1 MFMHAHLYDLLDID
15 EHFIKGRKMLVAGSN
30 KLNVLVVDDRPD
42 VRISARFVLEDNHY
56 QVTEAESPTMAK
68 ELIKVQ
74 QVDLVLLDMNYS
86 RDTTSGDEG
95 LELLAWLNKSDLGIP
110 AIAMTAWSN
119 VELAVKAM
127 QLGASDFLE
136 KPWKNQRLL
145 QVVAQQIKVSGLK
158 KQNQK
163 LQQRLDNTEI
173 EKGDYQWLSPCMHE
187 LMQQINSVAS
197 ANVAILLTGDNGTG
211 KSQLASYIH
220 AQSQVSSGPFIA
232 VNMGAISE
240 SLFESEMFGHIKGA
254 FTDAKSSRIGR
265 FELAKNGTLF
275 LDEIANIPL
284 SQQAKLLRVLETGEY
299 EVLGS
304 SQTQFTSIR
313 MISATNG
320 NFKQLIEKELFR
332 EDLFYRINT
341 IEFRVPSLKERTLD
355 VVPLA
360 EHFIAMYCKKY
371 AKMSV
376 TLSSEAISALQDYH
390 WPGNI
395 RELSHL
401 MERAVL
407 LCRNDILSV
416 TDLNIRPSLNAISP
430 SASLPMMTLESAE
443 KQLITQAL
451 NLVDQHVP
459 KAAKLLGLTKSSLYR
474 RLEKY
479 VDIQK

>member
-1 MFMHAHLYDLLDID
+1 MPI
-15 EHFIKGRKMLVAGSN
+15 AGTS
-30 KLNVLVVDDRPD
+30 KLNVLVVDDRAD
-42 VRISARFVLEDNHY
+42 VRISARFVLEDNQY
-56 QVTEAESPTMAK
+56 QVTEAESPAMAK
-68 ELIKVQ
+68 ELIKQ
-74 QVDLVLLDMNYS
+74 HQVDLVLLDMNYS
-86 RDTTSGDEG
+86 RDTTSGVEG
-95 LELLAWLNKSDLGIP
+95 LELLAWLNKADLGIP

-127 QLGASDFLE
+127 QLGAGDFLE

-173 EKGDYQWLSPCMHE
+173 EKGEYQWLSPCMHE

-220 AQSQVSSGPFIA
+220 AQSQVSNGPFIA

-240 SLFESEMFGHIKGA
+240 SLFESEMFGHTKGA

-275 LDEIANIPL
+275 LDEVANIPL

-304 SQTQFTSIR
+304 SQTQFSSIR
-313 MISATNG
+313 MISATNS
-320 NFKQLIEKELFR
+320 NVKQLIEKECFR

-341 IEFRVPSLKERTLD
+341 IEFRVPSLKERSLD

-371 AKMSV
+371 AKSNI
-376 TLSSEAISALQDYH
+376 TLSAEAMCTLQDYH

-407 LCRNDILSV
+407 LCKADKLSV
-416 TDLNIRPSLNAISP
+416 RDLNISPGEQAAILPSENLA
-430 SASLPMMTLESAE
+430 MMTLENAE

-451 NLVDQHVP
+451 DQVNQHVP

-479 VDIQK
+479 ADLQK

>member
-1 MFMHAHLYDLLDID
+1 
-15 EHFIKGRKMLVAGSN
+15 
-30 KLNVLVVDDRPD
+30 
-42 VRISARFVLEDNHY
+42 
-56 QVTEAESPTMAK
+56 
-68 ELIKVQ
+68 
-74 QVDLVLLDMNYS
+74 
-86 RDTTSGDEG
+86 
-95 LELLAWLNKSDLGIP
+95 
-110 AIAMTAWSN
+110 
-119 VELAVKAM
+119 
-127 QLGASDFLE
+127 
-136 KPWKNQRLL
+136 
-145 QVVAQQIKVSGLK
+145 VVAQQIKVSALK

-163 LQQRLDNTEI
+163 LQQRLENTEI
-173 EKGDYQWLSPCMHE
+173 EKGEFYWRSPCMHQF
-187 LMQQINSVAS
+187 MQQIDSVAS

-220 AQSQVSSGPFIA
+220 AQSQASSGPFIA

-240 SLFESEMFGHIKGA
+240 SLFESEMFGHTKDA

-265 FELAKNGTLF
+265 FELAKHGTLF

-304 SQTQFTSIR
+304 SQSQFTSIR
-313 MISATNG
+313 LISATNSK
-320 NFKQLIEKELFR
+320 FKQLIEKESFR

-341 IEFRVPSLKERTLD
+341 LEFRLPSLKERTLD

-360 EHFIAMYCKKY
+360 EYFMAMYCKKY
-371 AKMSV
+371 SKSSV
-376 TLSSEAISALQDYH
+376 TLSPEAICALKDYH

-407 LCRNDILSV
+407 LCRNDVLSV
-416 TDLNIRPSLNAISP
+416 SDLNIRPSQVATS
-430 SASLPMMTLESAE
+430 SSTDLPMMTLETAE
-443 KQLITQAL
+443 KQLIAQAL
-451 NLVDQHVP
+451 DQVSQHVP

-479 VDIQK
+479 ADLQK

>member
-1 MFMHAHLYDLLDID
+1 
-15 EHFIKGRKMLVAGSN
+15 
-30 KLNVLVVDDRPD
+30 
-42 VRISARFVLEDNHY
+42 
-56 QVTEAESPTMAK
+56 
-68 ELIKVQ
+68 
-74 QVDLVLLDMNYS
+74 
-86 RDTTSGDEG
+86 
-95 LELLAWLNKSDLGIP
+95 
-110 AIAMTAWSN
+110 
-119 VELAVKAM
+119 
-127 QLGASDFLE
+127 
-136 KPWKNQRLL
+136 
-145 QVVAQQIKVSGLK
+145 VVAQQIKVSGLK

-163 LQQRLDNTEI
+163 LQQRLDNSEI
-173 EKGDYQWLSPCMHE
+173 EKGEFHWRSPCMHQ
-187 LMQQINSVAS
+187 LMQQIDSVAS

-220 AQSQVSSGPFIA
+220 AQSQASSGAFIA

-240 SLFESEMFGHIKGA
+240 SLFESEMFGHTKGA

-265 FELAKNGTLF
+265 FELAKHGTLF

-313 MISATNG
+313 LISATNG

-355 VVPLA
+355 IVPLA
-360 EHFIAMYCKKY
+360 EYFITMYCKKY
-371 AKMSV
+371 ATPTV
-376 TLSSEAISALQDYH
+376 ELSTEATSALQDYH

-407 LCRNDILSV
+407 LCRDDILSV
-416 TDLNIRPSLNAISP
+416 TDLNIRLSNHAIS
-430 SASLPMMTLESAE
+430 SSIGLPMMTLENAE

-451 NLVDQHVP
+451 NQVDQHVP

-479 VDIQK
+479 VDLQK

>member
-1 MFMHAHLYDLLDID
+1 MP
-15 EHFIKGRKMLVAGSN
+15 EAGSK
-30 KLNVLVVDDRPD
+30 KLNVLVVDDRVD

-68 ELIKVQ
+68 ELIKQ
-74 QVDLVLLDMNYS
+74 QQIDLVLLDMNYS

-95 LELLAWLNKSDLGIP
+95 LEFLAWLNKADLGIP
-110 AIAMTAWSN
+110 AVAMTAWSN

-127 QLGASDFLE
+127 QLGAGDFLE

-163 LQQRLDNTEI
+163 LQQRLENTQI
-173 EKGDYQWLSPCMHE
+173 EKDDFQWRSPCMLQ
-187 LMQQINSVAS
+187 LMQQIESVAS
-197 ANVAILLTGDNGTG
+197 ANVSILLTGDNGTG

-220 AQSQVSSGPFIA
+220 GQSQVNSGPFIA

-240 SLFESEMFGHIKGA
+240 SLFESEMFGHTKGA

-320 NFKQLIEKELFR
+320 NFKELIEKELFR

-341 IEFRVPSLKERTLD
+341 IEFRVPSLKERSLD
-355 VVPLA
+355 IIPLA
-360 EHFIAMYCKKY
+360 EHFIAQYCNKY
-371 AKMSV
+371 AKPNV
-376 TLSSEAISALQDYH
+376 TLSQEAKSALQDYH

-407 LCRNDILSV
+407 LCRDDTLSV
-416 TDLNIRPSLNAISP
+416 SDLNIRPSQDVTATSTH
-430 SASLPMMTLESAE
+430 LPMMTLENAE
-443 KQLITQAL
+443 KQLIAQAL
-451 NLVDQHVP
+451 AQVDQHVP

-479 VDIQK
+479 ADLQK

>member
-1 MFMHAHLYDLLDID
+1 MPEI
-15 EHFIKGRKMLVAGSN
+15 GSS
-30 KLNVLVVDDRPD
+30 KLNVLVVDDRVD
-42 VRISARFVLEDNHY
+42 VRISARFVLEDNQY
-56 QVTEAESPTMAK
+56 QVTEAESPAMAK
-68 ELIKVQ
+68 ELIKLQ

-86 RDTTSGDEG
+86 RDTTSGEEG
-95 LELLAWLNKSDLGIP
+95 LELLAWLNKADLGIP

-127 QLGASDFLE
+127 QLGAGDFLE

-163 LQQRLDNTEI
+163 LQQRLENTEV
-173 EKGDYQWLSPCMHE
+173 EKGDYQWCSPCMHE

-220 AQSQVSSGPFIA
+220 GQSQLSDGPFIA

-240 SLFESEMFGHIKGA
+240 SLFESEMFGHTKGA

-304 SQTQFTSIR
+304 SQTQFASIR

-320 NFKQLIEKELFR
+320 DFKQLIEKELFR

-355 VVPLA
+355 IVPLA
-360 EHFIAMYCKKY
+360 EHFMAMYCKKY
-371 AKMSV
+371 AKPTI
-376 TLSSEAISALQDYH
+376 TLSSEAVSALQDYH

-407 LCRNDILSV
+407 LCRHDILSV
-416 TDLNIRPSLNAISP
+416 ADLNIRPSQEVMAERSI
-430 SASLPMMTLESAE
+430 LPMMTLEKAE

-451 NLVDQHVP
+451 NQVDQHVP

-479 VDIQK
+479 ADLQK

>member
-1 MFMHAHLYDLLDID
+1 MPSADN
-15 EHFIKGRKMLVAGSN
+15 R

-42 VRISARFVLEDNHY
+42 VRISARFVLEDNQY

-68 ELIKVQ
+68 ELIKQ
-74 QVDLVLLDMNYS
+74 HQIDLVLLDMNYS
-86 RDTTSGDEG
+86 RDTTSGEEG
-95 LELLAWLNKSDLGIP
+95 LELLAWLTQADLGIP

-127 QLGASDFLE
+127 QLGAGDFLE

-163 LQQRLDNTEI
+163 LQQRLDNTETKSA
-173 EKGDYQWLSPCMHE
+173 EYQWLSPCMHQ

-211 KSQLASYIH
+211 KSQLACDIH
-220 AQSQVSSGPFIA
+220 GQSQVSSGPFIA

-240 SLFESEMFGHIKGA
+240 SLFESEMFGHTKGA

-275 LDEIANIPL
+275 LDEIANIPM

-313 MISATNG
+313 LISATNG
-320 NFKQLIEKELFR
+320 NVKQLIEKECFR

-341 IEFRVPSLKERTLD
+341 IEFRVPSLKERSLD
-355 VVPLA
+355 IVPLA
-360 EHFIAMYCKKY
+360 EYFIAMYCKKY
-371 AKMSV
+371 TKSNV
-376 TLSSEAISALQDYH
+376 TLSSEAICALQDYH

-401 MERAVL
+401 MERAAL
-407 LCRNDILSV
+407 LCRDGILSV
-416 TDLNIRPSLNAISP
+416 RDLNIKPNQHASP
-430 SASLPMMTLESAE
+430 QSATLPMMTLESAE

-451 NLVDQHVP
+451 DEVSQHVP

-479 VDIQK
+479 ADLQK

>member
-1 MFMHAHLYDLLDID
+1 MSQQKKDQL
-15 EHFIKGRKMLVAGSN
+15 S
-30 KLNVLVVDDRPD
+30 VLVVDDRPD
-42 VRISARFVLEDNHY
+42 IRVSARFVLEDNQY
-56 QVTEAESPTMAK
+56 LVVEAESPVMAK
-68 ELIKVQ
+68 EIIQ
-74 QVDLVLLDMNYS
+74 QQQIDIVLLDMNYS
-86 RDTTSGDEG
+86 RDTTSGEEG
-95 LELLAWLNKSDLGIP
+95 LELLAWLNKIDLGIP

-127 QLGASDFLE
+127 QLGAGDFLE

-145 QVVAQQIKVSGLK
+145 QVVAQQLNVKSLQ

-163 LQQRLDNTEI
+163 LQQRLDNSQPS
-173 EKGDYQWLSPCMHE
+173 KSAYQWHSPCMTE
-187 LMQQINSVAS
+187 LMQQIQSVA
-197 ANVAILLTGDNGTG
+197 NTDVAILLTGDNGTG

-220 AQSQVSSGPFIA
+220 AQSHLKDGPFIA

-240 SLFESEMFGHIKGA
+240 SLFESEMFGHTKGA

-299 EVLGS
+299 EALGS
-304 SQTQFTSIR
+304 SKTQRASIR

-320 NFKQLIEKELFR
+320 NIKKQIEKELFR

-355 VVPLA
+355 IVPLA
-360 EHFIAMYCKKY
+360 KHFIALYCKKY
-371 AKMSV
+371 GKLELPLDEHAAM
-376 TLSSEAISALQDYH
+376 TLKEYH

-407 LCRNDILSV
+407 LCKHQTLTTS
-416 TDLNIRPSLNAISP
+416 DLNIKTSHIGTEPAPLHTTT
-430 SASLPMMTLESAE
+430 LPMMTLESAE
-443 KQLITQAL
+443 KQLISQAL
-451 NLVDQHVP
+451 TQVEQSVP

-479 VDIQK
+479 AVLQE

>member
-1 MFMHAHLYDLLDID
+1 MHTPLYDLLYIYL
-15 EHFIKGRKMLVAGSN
+15 HFIKGRQMPIAGSS
-30 KLNVLVVDDRPD
+30 KINVLVVDDRPD

-56 QVTEAESPTMAK
+56 QVTEAESPAMAK
-68 ELIKVQ
+68 ELIKKHQ
-74 QVDLVLLDMNYS
+74 IDLVLLDMNYS
-86 RDTTSGDEG
+86 RDTTSGEEG
-95 LELLAWLNKSDLGIP
+95 LELLAWLNKADLGIP

-119 VELAVKAM
+119 VELAVKSM
-127 QLGASDFLE
+127 QLGAGDFLE

-163 LQQRLDNTEI
+163 LQQRLENTESK
-173 EKGDYQWLSPCMHE
+173 EGDYQWLSPCMHE
-187 LMQQINSVAS
+187 LMQHINSVAS
-197 ANVAILLTGDNGTG
+197 TNVAILLTGDNGTG
-211 KSQLASYIH
+211 KSQLANYIH
-220 AQSQVSSGPFIA
+220 GQSQVNNGPFIA

-240 SLFESEMFGHIKGA
+240 PLFESEMFGHTKGA

-265 FELAKNGTLF
+265 FELAKTGTLF
-275 LDEIANIPL
+275 LDEIANIPM

-313 MISATNG
+313 LISATNG
-320 NFKQLIEKELFR
+320 NVKQLIEKECFR

-341 IEFRVPSLKERTLD
+341 IEFRVPSLKERSLD
-355 VVPLA
+355 IVPLA

-371 AKMSV
+371 AKSNV
-376 TLSSEAISALQDYH
+376 KLSSEAICALQDYY

-407 LCRNDILSV
+407 LCRDGILSV
-416 TDLNIRPSLNAISP
+416 NDLNIKPNQHASP
-430 SASLPMMTLESAE
+430 ESKTLPMMTLESAE

-451 NLVDQHVP
+451 DEVSQHVP
-459 KAAKLLGLTKSSLYR
+459 QAAKLLGLTKSSLYR

-479 VDIQK
+479 ADLQK

>member
-1 MFMHAHLYDLLDID
+1 MPT
-15 EHFIKGRKMLVAGSN
+15 VGSN
-30 KLNVLVVDDRPD
+30 KPNVLVVDDRVD

-56 QVTEAESPTMAK
+56 QVTEAESPAMAK
-68 ELIKVQ
+68 ELIKQ
-74 QVDLVLLDMNYS
+74 QQIDLVLLDMNYS
-86 RDTTSGDEG
+86 RDTTSGEEG
-95 LELLAWLNKSDLGIP
+95 LELLAWLNKADLGIP
-110 AIAMTAWSN
+110 AVAMTAWSN

-127 QLGASDFLE
+127 QLGAGDFLE

-173 EKGDYQWLSPCMHE
+173 EKGDYQWRSPCMHE
-187 LMQQINSVAS
+187 LMQQISSVAS
-197 ANVAILLTGDNGTG
+197 ANVGVLLTGDNGTG

-220 AQSQVSSGPFIA
+220 QQSQVSNGPFIA

-240 SLFESEMFGHIKGA
+240 TLFESEMFGHTKGA
-254 FTDAKSSRIGR
+254 FTDAKSNRIGR

-284 SQQAKLLRVLETGEY
+284 TQQSKLLRVLETGEY
-299 EVLGS
+299 EVLGA

-313 MISATNG
+313 LISATNG
-320 NFKQLIEKELFR
+320 NFKELIDNELFR

-355 VVPLA
+355 IAPLS
-360 EHFIAMYCKKY
+360 EYFIKLYCKKY
-371 AKMSV
+371 AKPDI
-376 TLSSEAISALQDYH
+376 TLSDDAKAALQDYH

-407 LCRNDILSV
+407 LCRNEQLSV
-416 TDLNIRPSLNAISP
+416 RDLNLKPSHEE
-430 SASLPMMTLESAE
+430 ASVDSQLPMMTLEDAE
-443 KQLITQAL
+443 KQLISQAL
-451 NLVDQHVP
+451 NLEDQHVP

-479 VDIQK
+479 ADLQK

>member
-1 MFMHAHLYDLLDID
+1 MPVIGA
-15 EHFIKGRKMLVAGSN
+15 S
-30 KLNVLVVDDRPD
+30 KLNVLVVDDRTD

-56 QVTEAESPTMAK
+56 LVTEAESPTMAK
-68 ELIKVQ
+68 ELIKLHHI
-74 QVDLVLLDMNYS
+74 DLVLLDMNYS
-86 RDTTSGDEG
+86 RDTTSGEEG
-95 LELLAWLNKSDLGIP
+95 LELLAWLNKADLGIP
-110 AIAMTAWSN
+110 VIAMTAWSN

-127 QLGASDFLE
+127 QLGAGDFLE

-158 KQNQK
+158 KHNQK
-163 LQQRLDNTEI
+163 LQQRLDITEVD
-173 EKGDYQWLSPCMHE
+173 KGDYQWLSPCMHE
-187 LMQQINSVAS
+187 LMRQIDSVAS

-220 AQSQVSSGPFIA
+220 AQSQVGSGPFIA

-240 SLFESEMFGHIKGA
+240 SLFESEMFGHTKGA

-313 MISATNG
+313 MISATNS
-320 NFKQLIEKELFR
+320 NFNQLIEKELFR

-341 IEFRVPSLKERTLD
+341 IELRVPSLKERTLD
-355 VVPLA
+355 IVPLA
-360 EHFIAMYCKKY
+360 LHFIGMYSKNYGKLDI
-371 AKMSV
+371 
-376 TLSSEAISALQDYH
+376 TLSADALCALQEYH

-407 LCRNDILSV
+407 LCRHDVLSV
-416 TDLNIRPSLNAISP
+416 NDLNIKPAGNVTSSSTN
-430 SASLPMMTLESAE
+430 LPMMTLENAE

-451 NLVDQHVP
+451 NQVEQHVP
-459 KAAKLLGLTKSSLYR
+459 KAANLLGLTKSSLYR

-479 VDIQK
+479 VDLQK

>member
-1 MFMHAHLYDLLDID
+1 MPS
-15 EHFIKGRKMLVAGSN
+15 AGTS

-42 VRISARFVLEDNHY
+42 VRISARFVLEDNQY
-56 QVTEAESPTMAK
+56 QVTEAENPTMAK
-68 ELIKVQ
+68 EIIKQ
-74 QVDLVLLDMNYS
+74 HPIDLVLLDMNYS
-86 RDTTSGDEG
+86 RDTTSGEEG
-95 LELLAWLNKSDLGIP
+95 LQLLAWLNKADLGIP

-127 QLGASDFLE
+127 QLGAGDFLE

-163 LQQRLDNTEI
+163 LQQRLDNTESK
-173 EKGDYQWLSPCMHE
+173 KGDYQWLSPCMHE

-211 KSQLASYIH
+211 KSQLANYIH
-220 AQSQVSSGPFIA
+220 AQSLVNKGPFIA

-240 SLFESEMFGHIKGA
+240 SLFESEMFGHAKGA

-313 MISATNG
+313 LISATNG

-341 IEFRVPSLKERTLD
+341 IEFRVPSLKERALD
-355 VVPLA
+355 IVPLA
-360 EHFIAMYCKKY
+360 EYFIATYCKKY
-371 AKMSV
+371 AKSIV
-376 TLSSEAISALQDYH
+376 TLSSDAICALQDYH

-407 LCRNDILSV
+407 LCRDDMLSV
-416 TDLNIRPSLNAISP
+416 SDLNIKPSQNATSP
-430 SASLPMMTLESAE
+430 STNLPMMTLENAE

-451 NLVDQHVP
+451 DQVSQHVP

-479 VDIQK
+479 VDLQK

>member
-1 MFMHAHLYDLLDID
+1 MSVTNSNAHY
-15 EHFIKGRKMLVAGSN
+15 
-30 KLNVLVVDDRPD
+30 VLIVDDRQD
-42 VRISARFVLEDNHY
+42 VRISARFVLEDHHY
-56 QVTEAESPTMAK
+56 HVMEAQSPVMAK
-68 ELIKVQ
+68 ELIKQ
-74 QVDLVLLDMNYS
+74 HQIDLVLLDMNYS
-86 RDTTSGDEG
+86 RDTTSGEEG
-95 LELLAWLNKSDLGIP
+95 LELLAWLQKSDLGIP
-110 AIAMTAWSN
+110 AVAMTAWSN

-127 QLGASDFLE
+127 QLGAGDFLE

-163 LQQRLDNTEI
+163 LQQRLDNTES
-173 EKGDYQWLSPCMHE
+173 EKGEYHWRSPCMHE
-187 LMQQINSVAS
+187 LMMQIDSVAPT
-197 ANVAILLTGDNGTG
+197 NVAILLTGDNGTG
-211 KSQLASYIH
+211 KSQLANYIH
-220 AQSQVSSGPFIA
+220 AKSQESDGPFIA

-240 SLFESEMFGHIKGA
+240 SLFESEMFGHTKGA

-265 FELAKNGTLF
+265 FELAKNGSLF

-284 SQQAKLLRVLETGEY
+284 SQQAKLLRILETGEY

-304 SQTQFTSIR
+304 SQTQFTSVR
-313 MISATNG
+313 LISATNG

-341 IEFRVPSLKERTLD
+341 IEFRVPSLKERALD
-355 VVPLA
+355 IIPLA
-360 EHFIAMYCKKY
+360 EHFIELYCKKY
-371 AKMSV
+371 TKPSIKLNSTAVK
-376 TLSSEAISALQDYH
+376 ALEEYH

-407 LCRNDILSV
+407 LCRNNELSV
-416 TDLNIRPSLNAISP
+416 SSLNLNSNQ
-430 SASLPMMTLESAE
+430 SAATQSGNLPMMTLENAE

-451 NLVDQHVP
+451 DQVDQNVP
-459 KAAKLLGLTKSSLYR
+459 KASKLLGLTKSSLYR

-479 VDIQK
+479 AELQK

>member
-1 MFMHAHLYDLLDID
+1 MPTPS
-15 EHFIKGRKMLVAGSN
+15 SN
-30 KLNVLVVDDRPD
+30 KLNVLVVDDRVD

-56 QVTEAESPTMAK
+56 QVTEAESPAMAK
-68 ELIKVQ
+68 ELIKQ
-74 QVDLVLLDMNYS
+74 QQIDLVLLDMNYS

-95 LELLAWLNKSDLGIP
+95 LELLAWLNKAELGIP
-110 AIAMTAWSN
+110 AVAMTAWSN

-127 QLGASDFLE
+127 QLGAGDFLE

-173 EKGDYQWLSPCMHE
+173 EKGDYQWRSPCMHE
-187 LMQQINSVAS
+187 LMQQISSVAS

-220 AQSQVSSGPFIA
+220 QQSQVSSGPFIA

-240 SLFESEMFGHIKGA
+240 TLFESEMFGHTKGA
-254 FTDAKSSRIGR
+254 FTDAKSNRIGR
-265 FELAKNGTLF
+265 FELARNGTLF

-284 SQQAKLLRVLETGEY
+284 TQQSKLLRVLETGEY
-299 EVLGS
+299 EVLGA

-313 MISATNG
+313 LISATNG
-320 NFKQLIEKELFR
+320 NFKELIDNELFR

-355 VVPLA
+355 IAPLS
-360 EHFIAMYCKKY
+360 EYFINLYCKKY
-371 AKMSV
+371 AKPNIS
-376 TLSSEAISALQDYH
+376 LSDDAKAALQDYH

-407 LCRNDILSV
+407 LCRNEQLSV
-416 TDLNIRPSLNAISP
+416 ADLNLRPSQGAA
-430 SASLPMMTLESAE
+430 SADCHLPMMTLEDAE

-451 NLVDQHVP
+451 NLEDQHVP

-479 VDIQK
+479 ADLQK

>member
-1 MFMHAHLYDLLDID
+1 MHTPLYDLLYIYL
-15 EHFIKGRKMLVAGSN
+15 HFIKGRQMPIAGSS
-30 KLNVLVVDDRPD
+30 KINVLVVDDRPD

-56 QVTEAESPTMAK
+56 QVTEAESPAMAK
-68 ELIKVQ
+68 ELIKKHQ
-74 QVDLVLLDMNYS
+74 IDLVLLDMNYS
-86 RDTTSGDEG
+86 RDTTSGEEG
-95 LELLAWLNKSDLGIP
+95 WELLAWLNKADLGIP

-119 VELAVKAM
+119 VELAVKSM
-127 QLGASDFLE
+127 QLGAGDFLE

-163 LQQRLDNTEI
+163 LQQRLENTESK
-173 EKGDYQWLSPCMHE
+173 EGDYQWLSPCMHE
-187 LMQQINSVAS
+187 LMQHINSVAS
-197 ANVAILLTGDNGTG
+197 TNVAILLTGDNGTG
-211 KSQLASYIH
+211 KSQLANYIH
-220 AQSQVSSGPFIA
+220 GQSQVNNGPFIA

-240 SLFESEMFGHIKGA
+240 PLFESEMFGHTKGA

-265 FELAKNGTLF
+265 FELAKTGTLF
-275 LDEIANIPL
+275 LDEIANIPM

-313 MISATNG
+313 LISATNG
-320 NFKQLIEKELFR
+320 NVKQLIEKECFR

-341 IEFRVPSLKERTLD
+341 IEFRVPSLKERSLD
-355 VVPLA
+355 IVPLA

-371 AKMSV
+371 AKSNV
-376 TLSSEAISALQDYH
+376 KLSSEAICALQDYY

-407 LCRNDILSV
+407 LCRDGILSV
-416 TDLNIRPSLNAISP
+416 NDLNIKPNQHASP
-430 SASLPMMTLESAE
+430 ESKTLPMMTLESAE

-451 NLVDQHVP
+451 DEVSQHVP
-459 KAAKLLGLTKSSLYR
+459 QAAKLLGLTKSSLYR

-479 VDIQK
+479 ADLQK

>member
-1 MFMHAHLYDLLDID
+1 MPAT
-15 EHFIKGRKMLVAGSN
+15 GAS

-56 QVTEAESPTMAK
+56 QVTEAESPSMAK
-68 ELIKVQ
+68 ALIKQ
-74 QVDLVLLDMNYS
+74 HQIDLVLLDMNYS
-86 RDTTSGDEG
+86 RDTTSGEEW
-95 LELLAWLNKSDLGIP
+95 LELLAWLNKSDSGIP
-110 AIAMTAWSN
+110 TVAMTAWSN

-127 QLGASDFLE
+127 QLGAGDFLE

-158 KQNQK
+158 KHNQK

-173 EKGDYQWLSPCMHE
+173 EKDDYQWLSPCMHE
-187 LMQQINSVAS
+187 LMRQINNVAS

-211 KSQLASYIH
+211 KSQLASDIH

-240 SLFESEMFGHIKGA
+240 TLFESEMFGHIKGA

-313 MISATNG
+313 MISATNS

-355 VVPLA
+355 IVPLA
-360 EHFIAMYCKKY
+360 EHFIVMYCKKY
-371 AKMSV
+371 AKSRV
-376 TLSSEAISALQDYH
+376 TLSGEAICALQDYH

-416 TDLNIRPSLNAISP
+416 SDINITPSQLTTSS
-430 SASLPMMTLESAE
+430 SADLPMMTLQSAE

-451 NLVDQHVP
+451 NQVEQHVP

-479 VDIQK
+479 VELHK

>member
-1 MFMHAHLYDLLDID
+1 MPVIGA
-15 EHFIKGRKMLVAGSN
+15 S
-30 KLNVLVVDDRPD
+30 KLNVLVVDDRTD

-56 QVTEAESPTMAK
+56 LVTEAESPTMAK
-68 ELIKVQ
+68 ELIKLHHI
-74 QVDLVLLDMNYS
+74 DLVLLDMNYS
-86 RDTTSGDEG
+86 RDTTSGEEG
-95 LELLAWLNKSDLGIP
+95 LELLAWLNKADLGIP
-110 AIAMTAWSN
+110 VIAMTAWSN

-127 QLGASDFLE
+127 QLGAGDFLE

-158 KQNQK
+158 KHNQK
-163 LQQRLDNTEI
+163 LQQRLDITEVD
-173 EKGDYQWLSPCMHE
+173 KGDYQWLSPCMHE
-187 LMQQINSVAS
+187 LMRQIDSVAS

-220 AQSQVSSGPFIA
+220 AQSQVGSGPFIA

-240 SLFESEMFGHIKGA
+240 SLFESEMFGHTKGA

-313 MISATNG
+313 MISATNS
-320 NFKQLIEKELFR
+320 NFNQLIEKELFR

-341 IEFRVPSLKERTLD
+341 IELRVPSLKERTLD
-355 VVPLA
+355 IVPLA
-360 EHFIAMYCKKY
+360 LHFIGMYSKNYGKLDI
-371 AKMSV
+371 
-376 TLSSEAISALQDYH
+376 TLSADALCALQEYH

-407 LCRNDILSV
+407 LCRHDVLSV
-416 TDLNIRPSLNAISP
+416 NDLNIKPAENVTSSSTN
-430 SASLPMMTLESAE
+430 LPMMTLENAE

-451 NLVDQHVP
+451 NQVEQHVP
-459 KAAKLLGLTKSSLYR
+459 KAANLLGLTKSSLYR

-479 VDIQK
+479 VDLQK

>member
-1 MFMHAHLYDLLDID
+1 MPT
-15 EHFIKGRKMLVAGSN
+15 VGSN
-30 KLNVLVVDDRPD
+30 KPNVLVVDDRVD

-56 QVTEAESPTMAK
+56 QVTEAESPAMAK
-68 ELIKVQ
+68 ELIKQ
-74 QVDLVLLDMNYS
+74 QQIDLVLLDMNYS
-86 RDTTSGDEG
+86 RDTTSGEEG
-95 LELLAWLNKSDLGIP
+95 LELLAWLNKADLGIP
-110 AIAMTAWSN
+110 AVAMTAWSN

-127 QLGASDFLE
+127 QLGAGDFLE

-173 EKGDYQWLSPCMHE
+173 EKGDYQWRSPCMHE
-187 LMQQINSVAS
+187 LMQQISSVAS
-197 ANVAILLTGDNGTG
+197 ANVAVLLTGDNGTG

-220 AQSQVSSGPFIA
+220 QQSQVSSGPFIA

-240 SLFESEMFGHIKGA
+240 TLFESEMFGHTKGA
-254 FTDAKSSRIGR
+254 FTDAKSNRIGR

-284 SQQAKLLRVLETGEY
+284 TQQSKLLRVLETGEY
-299 EVLGS
+299 EVLGA

-313 MISATNG
+313 LISATNG
-320 NFKQLIEKELFR
+320 NFKELIDNELFR

-355 VVPLA
+355 IAPLS
-360 EHFIAMYCKKY
+360 EYFINLYCKKY
-371 AKMSV
+371 AKSDIL
-376 TLSSEAISALQDYH
+376 LSDDAKAALQDYH

-407 LCRNDILSV
+407 LCRNEQLSV
-416 TDLNIRPSLNAISP
+416 RDLNLKPSQDG
-430 SASLPMMTLESAE
+430 ASSDSQLPMMTLEDAE

-451 NLVDQHVP
+451 NLEDQHVP

-479 VDIQK
+479 ADLQK

>member
-1 MFMHAHLYDLLDID
+1 MPL
-15 EHFIKGRKMLVAGSN
+15 AGTS
-30 KLNVLVVDDRPD
+30 KRHVLVVDDRPD
-42 VRISARFVLEDNHY
+42 VRISARFVLEDNQY

-68 ELIKVQ
+68 ELIKQ
-74 QVDLVLLDMNYS
+74 HQIDLVLMDMNYS
-86 RDTTSGDEG
+86 RDTTSGEEG
-95 LELLAWLNKSDLGIP
+95 LELLAWLNKADLGIP

-127 QLGASDFLE
+127 QLGAGDFLE

-163 LQQRLDNTEI
+163 LQQRLDNSEI
-173 EKGDYQWLSPCMHE
+173 EKGEFHWRSPCMHQ
-187 LMQQINSVAS
+187 LMQQIDSVAS

-220 AQSQVSSGPFIA
+220 AQSQASSGPFIA

-240 SLFESEMFGHIKGA
+240 SLFESEMFGHTKGA

-265 FELAKNGTLF
+265 FELAKHGTLF

-313 MISATNG
+313 LISATNG

-355 VVPLA
+355 IVPLA
-360 EHFIAMYCKKY
+360 EYFITMYCKKY
-371 AKMSV
+371 AKPTV
-376 TLSSEAISALQDYH
+376 ELSTEATSALQDYH

-407 LCRNDILSV
+407 LCRDDILSV
-416 TDLNIRPSLNAISP
+416 TDLNIRPSNQTIS
-430 SASLPMMTLESAE
+430 SSIDLPMMTLENAE
-443 KQLITQAL
+443 KQLISQAL
-451 NLVDQHVP
+451 DQVDQHVP
-459 KAAKLLGLTKSSLYR
+459 NAAKLLGLTKSSLYR

-479 VDIQK
+479 VDLQK